1 MLQTG
6 SISNIRSGLL
16 GATPLAPSGPPSLR
30 DDVVSH
36 LRCSA
41 RTLDGLLTHTPLAGA
56 RVTRGC
62 APRPAGRRRLRADVQ
77 RTATQCFCQPL
88 GHLYVNH
95 YSFVTDRNN
104 IEHPVRITRGY
115 APRPAGRRAYAP
127 TYNALLR
134 SAFVSRSAISTKQMN
149 IQADGRISRTVSA
162 VRA

>member
-16 GATPLAPSGPPSLR
+16 GLC
-30 DDVVSH
+30 SH

-62 APRPAGRRRLRADVQ
+62 ASRPAGRRRLRADVQ

-88 GHLYVNH
+88 GHLSVNH
-95 YSFVTDRNN
+95 NSLVTDRNN
-104 IEHPVRITRGY
+104 IDHPVRITRGY
-115 APRPAGRRAYAP
+115 APRPFGAASLTRRCSTHRY
-127 TYNALLR
+127 ALLAR
-134 SAFVSRSAISTKQMN
+134 HSAISTQQMN
-149 IQADGRISRTVSA
+149 IQADSCISRTVSA